1 MILISR
7 PSSPQCFQTDCELES
22 EGLGQWFVH
31 KTHKVL
37 YCSCTTSVG
46 TILEYCTWTNW
57 MIQSYVLN
65 FNALAVVFMCWFSV
79 LRYTKMC
86 VYLWASQQTAFGCG
100 TLWHKI
106 SILIFRSNY
115 NFNLLQFQC
124 PDNSTDNKK
133 TSHIHMATLLIILN
147 GQSKFHST
155 SFYVV
160 AYTQLDVHQLIEP
173 LTAVVSFG
181 MLHHC
186 PPVVVMCLLTT
197 HWYCI
202 SYHIATAPV

>member
-1 MILISR
+1 MR
-7 PSSPQCFQTDCELES
+7 QWSSFPGLPAPNVSKQTASWSQRVWASDLCT
-22 EGLGQWFVH
+22 

-65 FNALAVVFMCWFSV
+65 FNTRPVVFMCWFSV

-86 VYLWASQQTAFGCG
+86 VYLWASQPTAFGCG
-100 TLWHKI
+100 TLWLKI
-106 SILIFRSNY
+106 SILIFRNNY
-115 NFNLLQFQC
+115 NSNSLQFQC
-124 PDNSTDNKK
+124 HDNSTDNKK

-160 AYTQLDVHQLIEP
+160 AYTQLHAHQLIEP
-173 LTAVVSFG
+173 LQLWFHSVCYITA
-181 MLHHC
+181 HQ
-186 PPVVVMCLLTT
+186 
-197 HWYCI
+197 
-202 SYHIATAPV
+202 